1 MEEYTNTVEDRF
13 QKTEII
19 DGKVA
24 LLNLLDTSGEED
36 FVSLRQMWLQ
46 GREGVVLVF
55 SVDDQ
60 KTLADLDN
68 FYNLITLLTPHTTT
82 PLPIALVANKID
94 LKRQVTPQEGQ
105 EVAKKWGAEYF
116 EVSAKTG
123 ERVDEVFAWLVRR
136 VREGRK
142 REEGEE
148 GDGRI
153 KAERGWMEK
162 MTNWCNLI

>member
-13 QKTEII
+13 QKMEII
-19 DGKVA
+19 DGKVT

-46 GREGVVLVF
+46 GREGVLLVF
-55 SVDDQ
+55 SAADK

-68 FYNLITLLTPHTTT
+68 FYNLITLLTPRTTT
-82 PLPIALVANKID
+82 PLPLALVANKID
-94 LKRQVTPQEGQ
+94 LKRQVSSLEGQ

-123 ERVDEVFAWLVRR
+123 ERVDEVFSWLVRR
-136 VREGRK
+136 VREGRRK
-142 REEGEE
+142 EEGEE
-148 GDGRI
+148 GGGRREE
-153 KAERGWMEK
+153 ERGWIEK
-162 MTNWCNLI
+162 MTSWCNLI